1 MTSQIRNY
9 WLKLK
14 LHGLHGAWLFLQLKL
29 GERRSRKFFTDNFNR
44 HRNTQPERGITFLGD
59 FSSTGS
65 GGKVSRD
72 FVLSLRDAGIPFQA
86 AFRPEKECD
95 PSGNH
100 VDELLTSPNDFN
112 LRRFSHVIEFYN
124 GSIQPGLLANHA
136 RIVFWEFESGFL
148 EFYPSFARPTTVIAM
163 SDFNAAYFRRI
174 LPPATPVVKI
184 LYPFRPYAGELP
196 AVSDIRARYQIP
208 VDSFVVFYNFDFGS
222 SYHRKNPY
230 GAIHAFAKAF
240 SDKPNT
246 MLVFKTMS
254 AKRYPERVAELES
267 LARELDIADRFKMI
281 SNYIPESDLYG
292 LTNACD
298 CYLSLH
304 RGEGFGLGVA
314 EAMSLG
320 KPVIV
325 TDYSATTEF
334 CNSENSI
341 PIPFK
346 MIPVRRDQIDNS
358 AYNDVKEWADPDID
372 AAAQALQALYQ
383 SPELRTR
390 LGSAAQAFITDHF
403 STGNF
408 RKSVDAFLAE
418 SAVSQPRSRS

>member
-1 MTSQIRNY
+1 MIPQIRNY

-29 GERRSRKFFTDNFNR
+29 GERRSRRFFTDNFNQ
-44 HRNTQPERGITFLGD
+44 HRNTQPARGITFLGD

-100 VDELLTSPNDFN
+100 VDELLTSPKDFN
-112 LRRFSHVIEFYN
+112 LCKFSHVIEFYN
-124 GSIQPGLLANHA
+124 GSIVPGMLANHT

-148 EFYPSFARPTTVIAM
+148 DFYPSFARPTTVIAM

-174 LPPATPVVKI
+174 LPPTTPVVKV

-196 AVSDIRARYQIP
+196 SIADVRERYQIP
-208 VDSFVVFYNFDFGS
+208 ADSFVVFYNFDFGS

-230 GAIHAFAKAF
+230 GAIRAFAKAF
-240 SDKPNT
+240 SDKPNA

-254 AKRYPERVAELES
+254 AKRYPVRVAELES

-281 SNYIPESDLYG
+281 SNYIPEADLYG

-320 KPVIV
+320 KPVVV

-372 AAAQALQALYQ
+372 AAAQALQSLYQ
-383 SPELRTR
+383 SPELRAR
-390 LGSAAQAFITDHF
+390 LGTSAQAFIADHF
-403 STGNF
+403 STDNF
-408 RKSVDAFLAE
+408 RKSIDAFLAE
-418 SAVSQPRSRS
+418 SAVSQLRSRS

>member
-1 MTSQIRNY
+1 MISTLRNY

-14 LHGLHGAWLFLQLKL
+14 LHGLHGAYVFLQLKL
-29 GERRSRKFFTDNFNR
+29 GERRSRRFFTDNFNR
-44 HRNTQPERGITFLGD
+44 HRDTQPERGITFLGD
-59 FSSTGS
+59 FGSTGS

-72 FVLSLRDAGIPFQA
+72 FVLSLQDAGIPFQA

-100 VDELLTSPNDFN
+100 VDKLLTTSNDFN
-112 LRRFSHVIEFYN
+112 LRRLSHVIEFYN
-124 GSIQPGLLANHA
+124 GSIAPGMLDHYA

-163 SDFNAAYFRRI
+163 SDFNAEYFRRI
-174 LPPATPVVKI
+174 LPPTTPVVKI

-196 AVSDIRARYQIP
+196 AVSDVRTRYQIP
-208 VDSFVVFYNFDFGS
+208 ADSFVVFYNFDFGS

-230 GAIHAFAKAF
+230 GAIRAFAKAF
-240 SDKPNT
+240 SNKPNT

-254 AKRYPERVAELES
+254 AKRYPERVSELEA
-267 LARELDIADRFKMI
+267 LARELGVADRFKMI
-281 SNYIPESDLYG
+281 SNYIPEADLYG

-341 PIPFK
+341 PVPFK
-346 MIPVRRDQIDNS
+346 MISVRRDQIDNS

-372 AAAQALQALYQ
+372 AAAQTLQALYQ
-383 SPELRTR
+383 SPELCTDI
-390 LGSAAQAFITDHF
+390 GTAAQTFIAAHF
-403 STGNF
+403 SITNF
-408 RKSVDAFLAE
+408 QKSINSFLF
-418 SAVSQPRSRS
+418 QPSS

>member
-1 MTSQIRNY
+1 MLSTLRNY

-14 LHGLHGAWLFLQLKL
+14 LHGLHGAYVFLQLKL

-44 HRNTQPERGITFLGD
+44 HRDTQPERGITFLGD

-65 GGKVSRD
+65 GGKTSRD
-72 FVLSLRDAGIPFQA
+72 FLLSLHEAGIPFQA
-86 AFRPEKECD
+86 AFQPDTASD
-95 PSGNH
+95 PSGNN
-100 VDELLTSPNDFN
+100 VDKLLTSAKDFN
-112 LRRFSHVIEFYN
+112 LRKYSHVIEYYN
-124 GSIQPGLLANHA
+124 GSITPRLLENHA
-136 RIVFWEFESGFL
+136 RIIFWEFESGFL

-163 SDFNAAYFRRI
+163 SDFNAAYFRHI
-174 LPPATPVVKI
+174 LPPTTPVVKI
-184 LYPFRPYAGELP
+184 LYPFRPYAGKLP
-196 AVSDIRARYQIP
+196 PISDIRARYQIP
-208 VDSFVVFYNFDFGS
+208 ANSFVVFYNFDFGS

-246 MLVFKTMS
+246 LLVFKTMS
-254 AKRYPERVAELES
+254 AKRYPERVAELEA
-267 LARELDIADRFKMI
+267 LARELGVADRFKMI
-281 SNYIPESDLYG
+281 SDYIPESDLYG

-304 RGEGFGLGVA
+304 RGEGFGIGVA

-383 SPELRTR
+383 APELRVR
-390 LGSAAQAFITDHF
+390 IGSTARTFIAAHF
-403 STGNF
+403 SIDEF
-408 RKSVDAFLAE
+408 RSSIDNLLTH
-418 SAVSQPRSRS
+418 

>member
-1 MTSQIRNY
+1 MIPLIRNY

-44 HRNTQPERGITFLGD
+44 HRSTQPERGITFLGD

-72 FVLSLRDAGIPFQA
+72 FVLSLRDADIPFQA

-100 VDELLTSPNDFN
+100 VDELLTSPKDFN
-112 LRRFSHVIEFYN
+112 LCKFSHVIEFYN
-124 GSIQPGLLANHA
+124 GSIVPGMLANHA

-174 LPPATPVVKI
+174 LPPTTPVMKV

-230 GAIHAFAKAF
+230 GAIRAFAKAF
-240 SDKPNT
+240 SDKPNA

-254 AKRYPERVAELES
+254 AKRYPERVAELEAI
-267 LARELDIADRFKMI
+267 ARELGVADRFKMI
-281 SNYIPESDLYG
+281 SDYIPESDLYG

-320 KPVIV
+320 KPVVV

-372 AAAQALQALYQ
+372 AAAHALQSLYQ
-383 SPELRTR
+383 SPELRAR
-390 LGSAAQAFITDHF
+390 LGTSAQAFIADHF

-408 RKSVDAFLAE
+408 RKSVEAFLAKRTE
-418 SAVSQPRSRS
+418 